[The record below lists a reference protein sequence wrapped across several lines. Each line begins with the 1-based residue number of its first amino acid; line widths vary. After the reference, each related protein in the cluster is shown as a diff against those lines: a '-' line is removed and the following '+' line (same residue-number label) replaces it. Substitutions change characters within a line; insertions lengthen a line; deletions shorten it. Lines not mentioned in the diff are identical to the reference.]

1 MQSRYASHVLP
12 LLSLAAA
19 LTVLSGCASAPAKPV
34 NTKAGDD
41 LYSGQ
46 PKAVFGTEFPAGS
59 AAEAAARGDKAIV
72 DGDFD
77 RALYFYVEAIGI
89 DPSDKTTLLK
99 IGAIHRDRED
109 PRLALAAYRRVL
121 MLEADNV
128 QALEGAG
135 LALLELRELEAAQ
148 VLLSRAVEHD
158 ERRWR
163 AHEGLGVVA
172 DLRQDEGWA
181 QAAARHYERALEIQP
196 NAASVHNNLG
206 YSRYLA
212 GDLDAAAAAF
222 ERATAID
229 PDYERAWRNL
239 ALVNVKEGEYDEAL
253 RILRGIET
261 EAAALNDVGYLAM
274 LEGFYDLAE
283 QYLIDATEASPTFYR
298 VAYENLDRLR
308 ALREDAVI
316 VSVGRAQAPVKR

>member
-1 MQSRYASHVLP
+1 MHSRYASPVMP
-12 LLSLAAA
+12 LLAMALA
-19 LTVLSGCASAPAKPV
+19 LTLLSGCASAPAKPV
-34 NTKAGDD
+34 STNAGDD

-59 AAEAAARGDKAIV
+59 AAEAAARGDKAIA
-72 DGDFD
+72 DGDVD

-109 PRLALAAYRRVL
+109 ARLALAAYRRVL
-121 MLEADNV
+121 MLEADDV

-148 VLLSRAVEHD
+148 VLLARAVEHD

-163 AHEGLGVVA
+163 AHEGLGVIA
-172 DLRQDEGWA
+172 DLRQEDGWA
-181 QAAARHYERALEIQP
+181 ATAAAHYERALQIQP
-196 NAASVHNNLG
+196 NAASVYNNLG

-212 GDLDAAAAAF
+212 GDLDAATAAF
-222 ERATAID
+222 QRATALD
-229 PDYERAWRNL
+229 PGFERAWRNL
-239 ALVNVKEGEYDEAL
+239 ALVHAKLGDYDEAL
-253 RILRGIET
+253 RILRSIES

-283 QYLIDATEASPTFYR
+283 QYLVDATEASPTFYR
-298 VAYENLDRLR
+298 VAYENLDRVR
-308 ALREDAVI
+308 ALRADSVI
-316 VSVGRAQAPVKR
+316 VSVGRAQAPGQ